1 MHFIATALRNLT
13 VARILPLAFA
23 VLYATFAAFHFVS
36 IGNDEF
42 LGYIVVIVL
51 LIILGGCVLAHHCV
65 PAWLLWL
72 LSSVGLLHMLGA
84 AVSIGGDIL
93 YNYVPFPIENPTGL
107 TFIKFD
113 QIVHTY
119 GSGVAAVL
127 AYFFLKDRGFHWFS
141 LFLFS
146 VLVAMGVGAINE
158 IIEFVAKLTVPDSD
172 VGGYYNT
179 AVDLTVNF
187 LGSLLG
193 AALTVVFWRHST
205 RS

>member
-1 MHFIATALRNLT
+1 MKFFATTVSNLT
-13 VARILPLAFA
+13 IARILPLAFA
-23 VLYATFAAFHFVS
+23 ILYAIFAAFHFAS

-84 AVSIGGDIL
+84 AVSVGGDIL

-127 AYFFLKDRGFHWFS
+127 AYFFLKDRGFHWLS
-141 LFLFS
+141 LFLFA
-146 VLVAMGVGAINE
+146 VLIAMGVGAINE

-179 AVDLTVNF
+179 AVDLTVNL
-187 LGSLLG
+187 LGSVMGALAAVLL
-193 AALTVVFWRHST
+193 WKR
-205 RS
+205 R

>member
-1 MHFIATALRNLT
+1 MQFVRTSLRNLT
-13 VARILPLAFA
+13 VARMLPLAFA
-23 VLYATFAAFHFVS
+23 ILYAALAAFHFVS

-84 AVSIGGDIL
+84 AVSVGSDIL
-93 YNYVPFPIENPTGL
+93 YNYVPFPLENPTGL

-127 AYFFLKDRGFHWFS
+127 AHFFLKDRGFNWLG

-158 IIEFVAKLTVPDSD
+158 IIEFIAKLTVPDSD

-179 AVDLTVNF
+179 AVDLTVNL

-193 AALTVVFWRHST
+193 AVLTAVFWRNSI
-205 RS
+205 RP